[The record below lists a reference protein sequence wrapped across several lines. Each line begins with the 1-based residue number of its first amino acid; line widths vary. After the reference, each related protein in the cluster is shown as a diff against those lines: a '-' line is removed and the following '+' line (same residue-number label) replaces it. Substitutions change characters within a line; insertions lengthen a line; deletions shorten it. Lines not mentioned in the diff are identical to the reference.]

1 VVSYSYERWNA
12 AMYNRSRHKEGR
24 GNASNVQL
32 AEQGSFKLST
42 LDDRAMM
49 KLKVEL
55 EMSTAGVRVS
65 ELSPLS
71 TCEESSRLRITRR
84 DSNTSQ

>member
-1 VVSYSYERWNA
+1 MYST
-12 AMYNRSRHKEGR
+12 SRHKEGR

-49 KLKVEL
+49 KLKVEQQCRPRECESPNYL
-55 EMSTAGVRVS
+55 RREHVRN
-65 ELSPLS
+65 P
-71 TCEESSRLRITRR
+71 
-84 DSNTSQ
+84 D